1 MSQYQS
7 NNRSILIAIKMSAA
21 NRLMTTVNRLNQLF
35 KTNLGAREL
44 CKKCADPNID
54 KLKNADEIKQNCK
67 ILLHTYKEPQDCSSS
82 AEYKPPNSNIGN
94 VVIVSTGQLGYSVG
108 GGIAIDFNGNIG
120 VSITP

>member
-1 MSQYQS
+1 MST
-7 NNRSILIAIKMSAA
+7 A
-21 NRLMTTVNRLNQLF
+21 NRLMSTVNRLNQLF

-54 KLKNADEIKQNCK
+54 KLANADEIKQNCK
-67 ILLHTYKEPQDCSSS
+67 ILLHTYKEPQDYSSTQS
-82 AEYKPPNSNIGN
+82 KTPGSDIGN

-120 VSITP
+120 VAIS